1 MKSRLT
7 CYVVLLLCMAAA
19 AQTTSSTSTATTK
32 PTRKAR
38 SSARATTGTAAEIR
52 ALREAIAAQQNTI
65 SQQQSQIQQLQ
76 GTVQQMQSNLQS
88 QTAAVQ
94 DAQSNATAAST
105 TASQQEQT
113 VNQLRSDVSDIKQN
127 STATAGTVQEVQKS
141 MNGLESP
148 LAIHYKGVTLT
159 PGGFLAAETVYRNR
173 GLGADINTPFN
184 SIPMPGAPNVNTS
197 EFFGSGRQSRISL
210 LGQGAVKSAK
220 LAGYYEADFLSAG
233 VTSNNNESN
242 SYTLRQRQ
250 VWGQAALESG
260 FTFTGGQM
268 WSLVT
273 ETTKGLDNRSEA
285 LPMTIDPQYTVGF
298 SWARQ
303 YGFRVTKN
311 FANKVWLGFSV
322 ENSQETITAHN
333 NPSNS
338 FVGTAG
344 TLGGLYNSLAN
355 YSFNSS
361 PDFVV
366 KAAFEP
372 GFGHYEIF
380 GLESQ
385 FRARVYPCATASKT
399 SPCAGSA
406 KPSASDAF
414 NDNRTGGG
422 FGANARWNLADKK
435 VVFGLHGLA
444 GDGVGRY
451 GTGGLADATF
461 RPDGTVSLIR
471 SYQALGT
478 LEYHGKKLDIYTNVG
493 GEYAGRTAY
502 ENSKKQGVGYGSALF
517 NNKGCSTEPLP
528 SGSNGFSPGSL
539 SNCTADTRDLIEG
552 TIGLWYRIYQGPY
565 GRLQLGP
572 QYSYIVRNTWNAYGG
587 APHGIDNMFFTSFR
601 YYIP

>member
-1 MKSRLT
+1 MKFRLT
-7 CYVVLLLCMAAA
+7 CCVVLLLSMGAV

-38 SSARATTGTAAEIR
+38 SSATTGTAAEIR

-76 GTVQQMQSNLQS
+76 GTVQQMQSSLQS

-94 DAQSNATAAST
+94 DAQSKATAAST
-105 TASQQEQT
+105 TASQQEQS

-127 STATAGTVQEVQKS
+127 STATATTVQEVQKN

-159 PGGFLAAETVYRNR
+159 PGGFLAAESVYRNR
-173 GLGADINTPFN
+173 GLASDINTPFN
-184 SIPMPGAPNVNTS
+184 SVPVPGAPNAKTS

-210 LGQGAVKSAK
+210 LGQGALKSTK
-220 LAGYYEADFLSAG
+220 LTGYYEADFLSAAI
-233 VTSNNNESN
+233 TSNNNESN
-242 SYTLRQRQ
+242 SYALRQRQ

-260 FTFTGGQM
+260 FAFTGGQM

-273 ETTKGLDNRSEA
+273 ETTKGMDNRSEA

-311 FANKVWLGFSV
+311 FANKFWLGFSV
-322 ENSQETITAHN
+322 ENPQTTFTAHGN
-333 NPSNS
+333 SSN
-338 FVGTAG
+338 FFLGAAG
-344 TLGGLYNSLAN
+344 TSGGLYNPTAN
-355 YSFNSS
+355 YSFNSA
-361 PDFVV
+361 PDFIV
-366 KAAFEP
+366 KAALEP
-372 GFGHYEIF
+372 GFGHYEVF
-380 GLESQ
+380 GVVAQ
-385 FRARVYPCATASKT
+385 FRDRVYPCDTASKT
-399 SPCAGSA
+399 SPCAGST
-406 KPSASDAF
+406 KPSVAGAF

-422 FGANARWNLADKK
+422 FGANARWGKK

-444 GDGVGRY
+444 GDGIGRY
-451 GTGGLADATF
+451 GTAGLSDATV
-461 RPDGTVSLIR
+461 RPNGTLALIR

-478 LEYHGKKLDIYTNVG
+478 LEYHGTKLDIYTNVG

-502 ENSKKQGVGYGSALF
+502 ENSKKAGVGYGSALF
-517 NNKGCSTEPLP
+517 NNTGCSTETLP
-528 SGSNGFSPGSL
+528 SASNGFSPGSL
-539 SNCTADTRDLIEG
+539 SNCTADTRDIIEG
-552 TIGLWYRIYQGPY
+552 TIGLWYRIYQGPK
-565 GRLQLGP
+565 GRLQIGP
-572 QYSYIVRNTWNAYGG
+572 QYSYVVRNTWNGYGG

>member
-7 CYVVLLLCMAAA
+7 CCVVLLLCIGAA
-19 AQTTSSTSTATTK
+19 AQTTSSTSSATTT
-32 PTRKAR
+32 PTRKKTR
-38 SSARATTGTAAEIR
+38 SASTSGTAAEIR

-76 GTVQQMQSNLQS
+76 GTVQQMQSSLQS
-88 QTAAVQ
+88 QTTAVQ
-94 DAQSNATAAST
+94 DAQSKATAAST

-127 STATAGTVQEVQKS
+127 STATATTVQEVQKN

-159 PGGFLAAETVYRNR
+159 PGGFLAAETIYRNR
-173 GLGADINTPFN
+173 GLASDINTPFN
-184 SIPMPGAPNVNTS
+184 SVPLPGAPNTHTS

-210 LGQGAVKSAK
+210 LGQGAIKDTK
-220 LAGYYEADFLSAG
+220 LTGYYEADFLSAG

-250 VWGQAALESG
+250 VWGQAALNSG

-273 ETTKGLDNRSEA
+273 ETTKGMDNRSEA

-303 YGFRVTKN
+303 YGFRATKN
-311 FANKVWLGFSV
+311 FDNKVWLGFAV
-322 ENSQETITAHN
+322 ENSQETITSHN
-333 NPSNS
+333 NPANS
-338 FVGTAG
+338 FVGNIG

-355 YSFNSS
+355 YSLNPS
-361 PDFVV
+361 PDLVFKV
-366 KAAFEP
+366 AFEP

-380 GLESQ
+380 GVETQ
-385 FRARVYPCATASKT
+385 FRSRVYPCATASKT
-399 SPCAGSA
+399 SPCAGSTKA
-406 KPSASDAF
+406 SSAGAF
-414 NDNRTGGG
+414 NDNRSGGG
-422 FGANARWNLADKK
+422 FGANARWAFAEKK

-444 GDGVGRY
+444 GDGLGRY
-451 GTGGLADATF
+451 GTAGLADATF
-461 RPDGTVSLIR
+461 RPDGTLALIR

-478 LEYHGKKLDIYTNVG
+478 LEYHGTKLDIYTNVG

-502 ENSKKQGVGYGSALF
+502 LNSKKQGVGYGSQVF
-517 NNKGCSTEPLP
+517 VNTGCFLEPVP

-539 SNCTADTRDLIEG
+539 PSTCTGDTRNIIEG
-552 TIGLWYRIYQGPY
+552 TVGLSYRIYQPY

-572 QYSYIVRNTWNAYGG
+572 QYSYLVRNTWTGYGG
-587 APHGIDNMFFTSFR
+587 APHGIDNMFLTSFR

>member
-1 MKSRLT
+1 MMKSRLT
-7 CYVVLLLCMAAA
+7 CCVVLLLCMGAA

-38 SSARATTGTAAEIR
+38 SSARATTGTGAEIK

-76 GTVQQMQSNLQS
+76 GTVQQMQSSLQS

-94 DAQSNATAAST
+94 DAQSKATAATT

-113 VNQLRSDVSDIKQN
+113 VNQLRSDVSDMKQN
-127 STATAGTVQEVQKS
+127 STTTATTVQEVQKS

-210 LGQGAVKSAK
+210 LGQGAIKSAK

-260 FTFTGGQM
+260 FAFTGGQM

-406 KPSASDAF
+406 KPS
-414 NDNRTGGG
+414 
-422 FGANARWNLADKK
+422 
-435 VVFGLHGLA
+435 
-444 GDGVGRY
+444 
-451 GTGGLADATF
+451 
-461 RPDGTVSLIR
+461 
-471 SYQALGT
+471 
-478 LEYHGKKLDIYTNVG
+478 
-493 GEYAGRTAY
+493 
-502 ENSKKQGVGYGSALF
+502 
-517 NNKGCSTEPLP
+517 
-528 SGSNGFSPGSL
+528 
-539 SNCTADTRDLIEG
+539 
-552 TIGLWYRIYQGPY
+552 
-565 GRLQLGP
+565 
-572 QYSYIVRNTWNAYGG
+572 
-587 APHGIDNMFFTSFR
+587 
-601 YYIP
+601 

>member
-7 CYVVLLLCMAAA
+7 CCVVLLLCMGAI

-76 GTVQQMQSNLQS
+76 GTVQQMQSSLQQ

-94 DAQSNATAAST
+94 DAQSKATAAST
-105 TASQQEQT
+105 TASQQEQS

-127 STATAGTVQEVQKS
+127 STATATTVQEVQKN
-141 MNGLESP
+141 MNSLESP

-173 GLGADINTPFN
+173 GLASDINTPFN
-184 SIPMPGAPNVNTS
+184 SVPMPGAPNVNTS

-210 LGQGAVKSAK
+210 LGQGALKSTK
-220 LAGYYEADFLSAG
+220 LTGYYEADFLSAAI
-233 VTSNNNESN
+233 TSNNNQSN
-242 SYTLRQRQ
+242 SYSLRQRQ
-250 VWGQAALESG
+250 VWGQAALENG
-260 FTFTGGQM
+260 FAFTGGQM
-268 WSLVT
+268 WSLIT

-303 YGFRVTKN
+303 YGFRVTKD
-311 FANKVWLGFSV
+311 FANKFWLGFSV
-322 ENSQETITAHN
+322 ENPQTTFTAHGN
-333 NPSNS
+333 SSN
-338 FVGTAG
+338 FFLGAAG
-344 TLGGLYNSLAN
+344 TSGGLYNPTAN
-355 YSFNSS
+355 YSFNSA
-361 PDFVV
+361 PDLIV

-372 GFGHYEIF
+372 GFGHYELF
-380 GLESQ
+380 GVVAQ
-385 FRARVYPCATASKT
+385 FRDRVYPCAGASKT
-399 SPCAGSA
+399 SPCAGST
-406 KPSASDAF
+406 KPSVAGAF
-414 NDNRTGGG
+414 NDNRSGGG
-422 FGANARWNLADKK
+422 FGANARWNLVGKK
-435 VVFGLHGLA
+435 VVFGLHGIA
-444 GDGVGRY
+444 GDGIGRY
-451 GTGGLADATF
+451 GTAGLADATV
-461 RPDGTVSLIR
+461 RPNGTLALIR

-478 LEYHGKKLDIYTNVG
+478 LEYHGTKLDIYTNVG

-502 ENSKKQGVGYGSALF
+502 VNSKKAGVGYGSALF
-517 NNKGCSTEPLP
+517 NNTGCSTETLP
-528 SGSNGFSPGSL
+528 SAGNGFSPGSL

-552 TIGLWYRIYQGPY
+552 TIGMWYRIYQGPK

-572 QYSYIVRNTWNAYGG
+572 QYSYVVRNTWQAYGG